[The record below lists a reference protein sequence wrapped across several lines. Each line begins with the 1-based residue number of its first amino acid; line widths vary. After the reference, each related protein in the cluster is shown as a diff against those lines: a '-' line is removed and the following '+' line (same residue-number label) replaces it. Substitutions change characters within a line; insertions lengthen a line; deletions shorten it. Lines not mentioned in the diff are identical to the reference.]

1 MGMTTPPLAT
11 PSTTSIYCLVCGL
24 HSDLTLARLLY
35 ANKEVRSRLICV
47 ILVTSKRVFV
57 LQGSRPYFPF
67 LVKHKPHPN
76 AEQLR
81 SDGSALVCTFCYHSL
96 LTQWRKHDAQNT
108 IAPSERDY
116 NWHDYCCHLC
126 GIKTY
131 RKRVRALPIRE
142 FPFVANRK
150 SEGGL
155 LLENGDF
162 AVVCLDCYEYLK

>member
-1 MGMTTPPLAT
+1 MTTPPLAT
-11 PSTTSIYCLVCGL
+11 TSTTSIYCLVCGL

-35 ANKEVRSRLICV
+35 ANKEVTNYKIY
-47 ILVTSKRVFV
+47 ILGTNY
-57 LQGSRPYFPF
+57 LYLLNPYQGSRPYFPF
-67 LVKHKPHPN
+67 LMKHKPHPN

-96 LTQWRKHDAQNT
+96 LTQWRKYDAQNS
-108 IAPSERDY
+108 IAPSEREY